1 MEKKPSYIDRMEH
14 FIINDRLRLSHGEIK
29 LYLLLFHL
37 NNRAMW
43 AEWFEADN
51 VTLMAGTRLR
61 EGNMIRAKNGLKAKG
76 LIDVQAG
83 RRGKPSRYRLST
95 SSNTE
100 TLSKYTV
107 KNESES
113 GKYTLKNDNIT
124 ESITES
130 ETGLQSLEPQGLADP
145 LRHKTKDNIRANDF
159 ARGLFETFWKAYPK
173 HKNRYLAERAFLKLN
188 PSEELLEIM
197 LKAVERQKHTDQ
209 WQKEGGKYIP
219 CGEKWINGRMWEDE
233 PEEEKKP
240 PSPSHV
246 LTPEERVARQME
258 YVRKLREKEEQQEA
272 G

>member
-1 MEKKPSYIDRMEH
+1 MEEKPSYIDRMEH
-14 FIINDRLRLSHGEIK
+14 FITNDFLRLSPNELR

-51 VTLMAGTRLR
+51 ITLTAGTHLQERCL
-61 EGNMIRAKNGLKAKG
+61 IRAKNGLKEKG
-76 LIDVQAG
+76 FVEIQAG
-83 RRGKPSRYRLST
+83 RRGKPSKYRLA
-95 SSNTE
+95 N
-100 TLSKYTV
+100 YTV
-107 KNESES
+107 KNVSETCN
-113 GKYTLKNDNIT
+113 YPDNKVSKT
-124 ESITES
+124 VSETVR

-145 LRHKTKDNIRANDF
+145 LRHKTKDNICANAF
-159 ARGLFETFWKAYPK
+159 ARGRFETFWKAYPR
-173 HKNRYLAERAFLKLN
+173 HRNRYLAERAFRKLN

-209 WQKEGGKYIP
+209 WQKEGGQYIP
-219 CGEKWINGRMWEDE
+219 YGEKWIKGRMWEDE

-246 LTPEERVARQME
+246 RTPEEREAWQME
-258 YVRKLREKEEQQEA
+258 YARKLEEKEEQQEA